1 MIPLR
6 TWATPLTI
14 GAFILMAVTGML
26 LFFEVSTGLNKAAHE
41 WLSWAFVIGAAAH
54 ITINFTSI
62 KRHLAVNS
70 SRAIIG
76 VFVLLLA
83 GSFLSF
89 GGGGG
94 GSPVRAV
101 MMGVSAA
108 PLSSLAPV
116 AGTTPDALV
125 EKLRAAG
132 YAVNDGT
139 QSLRAIVGDERE
151 DQNRALVLIFD
162 KPRK

>member
-14 GAFILMAVTGML
+14 GAFILMAVTGIL
-26 LFFEVSTGLNKAAHE
+26 LFFKLDTGLNKAAHE

-54 ITINFTSI
+54 IVVNFTSL
-62 KRHLAVNS
+62 KRHLSANVG
-70 SRAIIG
+70 RAIIG

-83 GSFLSF
+83 GSFFAL
-89 GGGGG
+89 GGSGG

-116 AGTTPDALV
+116 VGTTPDALV

-132 YAVNDGT
+132 YTVSDGT

-162 KPRK
+162 KPQK